1 MNAGATAIPG
11 QQEKAL
17 LDLLGRIGRS
27 SAGRHVLHIKLS
39 QLRPQNRV
47 PKRLHIA
54 ALGLEP
60 LINAYEGV
68 FFRLHNDDFVVLCN
82 GATNEAITKAATH
95 IAHLFVGDP
104 GAEPNAAIGAG
115 FWDHYD
121 LSKTYAQFAAAVR
134 EMLEAA
140 LGSGQDGEVKEPSI
154 PKQAQQRILDSS
166 LLGKI
171 QSAIAQADLTNVIR
185 RQAVC
190 AIVPGGQPQPVFTE
204 VFTSMVNLRDVLTP
218 DIDIYGNPW
227 LFRDLTAH
235 LDRRV
240 ISFLGHRDDS
250 TLRKAFSIN
259 LNVGSLASNEFLAFD
274 QDLSSEA
281 RETIVLELQ
290 LIDVLADID
299 TFFFSRNFL
308 RERKYRF
315 CLDGL
320 TYQTL
325 PLVDCAGFG
334 VDLVKVIWNPELHE
348 LAAAKDPALMKAV
361 ASIGP
366 KRIILIR
373 CDKELAFETG
383 KLLGSSM
390 YQGYLIDSML
400 KQAASKPT
408 SAKAA
413 PAKPATAKPAA
424 AKPTA

>member
-1 MNAGATAIPG
+1 MNAGANAIPG

-17 LDLLGRIGRS
+17 LDLLERIGRS
-27 SAGRHVLHIKLS
+27 SAGRHALHIKLS
-39 QLRPQNRV
+39 QLRPQNRE

-68 FFRLHNDDFVVLCN
+68 LFHLHNDDFVVLCN
-82 GATNEAITKAATH
+82 GAPKEAIAKAATH
-95 IAHLFVGDP
+95 IANLFGSDP
-104 GAEPNAAIGAG
+104 GAKPDDAIGAG

-121 LSKTYAQFAAAVR
+121 LSITYARFAAAVR
-134 EMLEAA
+134 ELMGAA
-140 LGSGQDGEVKEPSI
+140 QGSGQESDSNEPGT
-154 PKQAQQRILDSS
+154 PRPVQQRALDSNV
-166 LLGKI
+166 LGKI

-190 AIVPGGQPQPVFTE
+190 VIVPGVAPQPVFTE
-204 VFTSMVNLRDVLTP
+204 VFTSMANLRDVLTP

-240 ISFLGHRDDS
+240 ISFLSHRDDS

-259 LNVGSLASNEFLAFD
+259 LNVGSLASNEFLTFD
-274 QDLSSEA
+274 QKLSGEA
-281 RETIVLELQ
+281 RESVVIELQ

-299 TFFFSRNFL
+299 TFLFSRNFL

-320 TYQTL
+320 THQTL
-325 PLVDCAGFG
+325 PLVDCNGLG
-334 VDLVKVIWNPELHE
+334 VDLGKVIGNMELQE
-348 LAAAKDPALMKAV
+348 RAAATDPALMKAV
-361 ASIGP
+361 AAIGP
-366 KRIILIR
+366 ERIILIR
-373 CDKELAFETG
+373 CDNETAFETG

-400 KQAASKPT
+400 KQTPAKTAK
-408 SAKAA
+408 AKAA
-413 PAKPATAKPAA
+413 SAKPATAAPAA
-424 AKPTA
+424 AKPIT